1 MVSVKSGGPRG
12 LRAGAAVHAHSS
24 HIHLARLDTNILH
37 LLHGLIYS
45 VAFIFL
51 IGFWATIL
59 RSHQLWAEKEEPGE
73 NKMNLCWKSINSSFI
88 RYDI

>member
-12 LRAGAAVHAHSS
+12 LWVCAAVRIHSS
-24 HIHLARLDTNILH
+24 HIHLACLDTNILH

-51 IGFWATIL
+51 IGF
-59 RSHQLWAEKEEPGE
+59 
-73 NKMNLCWKSINSSFI
+73 
-88 RYDI
+88 

>member
-51 IGFWATIL
+51 IGF
-59 RSHQLWAEKEEPGE
+59 
-73 NKMNLCWKSINSSFI
+73 
-88 RYDI
+88 